1 MPRLTPS
8 LAVARLFSSPS
19 QELEVEGGGRLSVY
33 ALEIDGTRVRA
44 TAPRLKVSPGMT
56 LIGRVVGEDE
66 RPWAISLRIE
76 SAEFHN
82 QQLASVWMRSVRVG
96 LDRSRRGSVR
106 VPAGGVAWLIA
117 VNCQNVVD
125 GDRVDGTVTDLSS
138 SGVGFATSRT
148 LRRGDRLVFHG
159 RFFSEEFD
167 AEVRVASVRDSGKDG
182 RAIVGAQY
190 IDITSANLA
199 KVERIMGG
207 VGRPDPVD
215 LTPLRE
221 LARTAD
227 EPQGWRRRIFRR
239 SADR

>member
-19 QELEVEGGGRLSVY
+19 QELEIEGGGRLSVY
-33 ALEIDGTRVRA
+33 ALEVDGTRVRA

-56 LIGRVVGEDE
+56 LIGRVVGDDH

-82 QQLASVWMRSVRVG
+82 QQLAGVWMRAVRVG

-125 GDRVDGTVTDLSS
+125 GDRVDGTVTDLSQ
-138 SGVGFATSRT
+138 SGVGFATHRT
-148 LRRGDRLVFHG
+148 LRRGDRLVFRG
-159 RFFSEEFD
+159 RFFSEEFE
-167 AEVRVASVRDSGKDG
+167 AEVRVASVRESGIDG
-182 RAIVGAQY
+182 RAVVGAQY
-190 IDITSANLA
+190 IDIDAANRA
-199 KVERIMGG
+199 RVERIMGG
-207 VGRPDPVD
+207 IGRPEPVD
-215 LTPLRE
+215 LGPLRE

-227 EPQGWRRRIFRR
+227 EPQGWRRLFRR
-239 SADR
+239 SGDR

>member
-1 MPRLTPS
+1 
-8 LAVARLFSSPS
+8 
-19 QELEVEGGGRLSVY
+19 
-33 ALEIDGTRVRA
+33 
-44 TAPRLKVSPGMT
+44 
-56 LIGRVVGEDE
+56 
-66 RPWAISLRIE
+66 
-76 SAEFHN
+76 
-82 QQLASVWMRSVRVG
+82 MRSVRVG

-148 LRRGDRLVFHG
+148 LRRGDRLVFRG
-159 RFFSEEFD
+159 RFFSEELE
-167 AEVRVASVRDSGKDG
+167 AEVRVASVRESGKDG
-182 RAIVGAQY
+182 RTVVGAQY
-190 IDITSANLA
+190 IDIDPANLA
-199 KVERIMGG
+199 RVERIMGG

-227 EPQGWRRRIFRR
+227 EPQGWRRLFRR

>member
-1 MPRLTPS
+1 MPRLIPS
-8 LAVARLFSSPS
+8 LAVTRLFSSPS

-56 LIGRVVGEDE
+56 LIGRVVGDDE

-76 SAEFHN
+76 SAEFHS
-82 QQLASVWMRSVRVG
+82 QQLASVWMRAVRVG

-148 LRRGDRLVFHG
+148 LRRGDRLIFRG
-159 RFFSEEFD
+159 RFFSEEFE
-167 AEVRVASVRDSGKDG
+167 AEVRVASVRESGKDG
-182 RAIVGAQY
+182 RAVVGAQY
-190 IDITSANLA
+190 IDIDSANLA
-199 KVERIMGG
+199 RVERIMGG

-227 EPQGWRRRIFRR
+227 EPQGWRRLFRR

>member
-8 LAVARLFSSPS
+8 LSVARLFSSPS

-56 LIGRVVGEDE
+56 LIGRVIGDDE

-76 SAEFHN
+76 SAEFHS
-82 QQLASVWMRSVRVG
+82 QQLASVWMRAVRVG

-148 LRRGDRLVFHG
+148 LRRGDRLVFRG
-159 RFFSEEFD
+159 RFFSEEFE
-167 AEVRVASVRDSGKDG
+167 AEVRVASVRESGKDG
-182 RAIVGAQY
+182 RTVVGAQY
-190 IDITSANLA
+190 IDINSANLA
-199 KVERIMGG
+199 RVERIMGG

-227 EPQGWRRRIFRR
+227 EPQGWRRLFRR